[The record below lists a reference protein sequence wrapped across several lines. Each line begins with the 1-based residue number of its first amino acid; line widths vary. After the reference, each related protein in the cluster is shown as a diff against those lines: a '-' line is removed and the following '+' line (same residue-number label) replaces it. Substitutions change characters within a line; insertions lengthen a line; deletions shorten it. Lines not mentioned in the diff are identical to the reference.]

1 MTSNAEESLATL
13 IRWELRREPSR
24 EYVFAKPRRWR
35 FDFAFWP
42 EKLAVEVEGG
52 SWISGA
58 HTRGKHFESDCR
70 KYGEALVAGWR
81 VLRVTPN
88 MVDDGTAI
96 DLIRRALA

>member
-1 MTSNAEESLATL
+1 MSDAEDSLATL
-13 IRWELRREPSR
+13 IKWEKLPEPSR
-24 EYVFAKPRRWR
+24 EYHFLPGRRYR

-42 EKLAVEVEGG
+42 QKLAVEVEGG
-52 SWISGA
+52 SWIGGA

-81 VLRVTPN
+81 VLRVTPA
-88 MVDDGTAI
+88 MVEDGTAI